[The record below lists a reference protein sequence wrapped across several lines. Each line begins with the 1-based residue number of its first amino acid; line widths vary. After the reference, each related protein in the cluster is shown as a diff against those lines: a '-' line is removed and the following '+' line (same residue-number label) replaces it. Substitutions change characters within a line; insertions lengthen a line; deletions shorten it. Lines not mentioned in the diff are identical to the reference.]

1 MSDSHNS
8 TENQDLPSYDDIN
21 TPVVVM
27 VGVISAILTLLAV
40 MFVQGLFYHW
50 EGTLTS
56 RPVIQ
61 SVLSDPKESQ
71 KEALTSGPVSIDQA
85 IEKVVTNFKK

>member
-8 TENQDLPSYDDIN
+8 TENQELPSYDDIN

-50 EGTLTS
+50 EGTLSS
-56 RPVIQ
+56 RPVIH
-61 SVLSDPKESQ
+61 SVLNDPKESQ
-71 KEALTSGPVSIDQA
+71 KEVLTSGPVSIDQA
-85 IEKVVTNFKK
+85 IEKVVSNFKK

>member
-1 MSDSHNS
+1 MSDSHNA

-27 VGVISAILTLLAV
+27 VGVISAILTLLAM

-50 EGTLTS
+50 EGQFSS
-56 RPVIQ
+56 RPMVH
-61 SVLSDPKESQ
+61 SVLSDPRESQ
-71 KEALTSGPVSIDQA
+71 KEVLTSGPVSIDQA
-85 IEKVVTNFKK
+85 IEKVVANFQK